1 MPGLNTSSVGQR
13 RLAEQNKRRQAMSM
27 AKSVPPTPRV
37 PSPSPAPTPS
47 DMLKLLSHSS
57 KLSKKEKAVLD
68 PRLKAYTGALT
79 EKEALEKMKGQQ
91 LMSLINRKLGEGR
104 VSRKRRPSRHR
115 KRRGTHGRKR
125 HSTHGRKQH
134 K

>member
-27 AKSVPPTPRV
+27 VRTVPPTPRI
-37 PSPSPAPTPS
+37 PSPSPAPRPA
-47 DMLKLLSHSS
+47 DMLKLLSHGS
-57 KLSKKEKAVLD
+57 KLSKKEKAVLN
-68 PRLKAYTGALT
+68 PRLKEYTGALT

-104 VSRKRRPSRHR
+104 ISRKRRPTRHR
-115 KRRGTHGRKR
+115 KRRGTHGRK
-125 HSTHGRKQH
+125 QH